1 MSVSIEDA
9 ARRVVIAAR
18 PGFSG
23 RVMAEAIAK
32 MFAEQPHTAAYD
44 FVLDLRETETGATV
58 EDYQIAAAAYARAPR
73 DPQRKFTC
81 FVTVDPH
88 YPLWAA
94 SMQHLFPDREH
105 RVFVTRESALKF
117 LDEERGT

>member
-1 MSVSIEDA
+1 MSVQIDDE
-9 ARRVVIAAR
+9 ARRIVIAAR

-23 RVMAEAIAK
+23 RVMAEAVAK
-32 MFAEQPHTAAYD
+32 MFREQPQTASYD
-44 FVLDLRETETGATV
+44 FVLDLRETETGATLD
-58 EDYQIAAAAYARAPR
+58 DYRIAAAAYAQAPR
-73 DPQRKFTC
+73 AAEPKYTC

-105 RVFVTRESALKF
+105 KVFVTRESAQKF
-117 LDEERGT
+117 LDEQRR